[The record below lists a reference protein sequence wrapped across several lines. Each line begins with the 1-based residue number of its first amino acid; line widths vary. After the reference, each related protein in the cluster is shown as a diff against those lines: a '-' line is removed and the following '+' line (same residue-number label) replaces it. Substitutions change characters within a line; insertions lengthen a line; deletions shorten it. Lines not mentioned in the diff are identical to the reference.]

1 MGASA
6 FRVRV
11 CPIGRAPRGNNA
23 ARSARSPFVAKQH
36 RLLGLYPAGSAL
48 ARPASPPELAGG
60 KSFTEQGGA
69 PNLIWLRNPAPHGMP
84 PRLRSALPKLRS
96 PCARLLPFSG
106 AIEIEIVL
114 RSYWQNFDAP
124 PPLYFDA
131 DVFPLI
137 DLLSSLSRISHSID
151 RGLSQIFSKQSPGC
165 PHIIHRAVAE
175 MWAF

>member
-23 ARSARSPFVAKQH
+23 PRSARSPFVAKQH
-36 RLLGLYPAGSAL
+36 RLLGLHPAGSTL

-60 KSFTEQGGA
+60 KSFTEQSGA
-69 PNLIWLRNPAPHGMP
+69 LNLIRLRNPAPHRMP
-84 PRLRSALPKLRS
+84 PRLRSALPKLTS
-96 PCARLLPFSG
+96 PRTPLLAFSG
-106 AIEIEIVL
+106 AIEIVL

-124 PPLYFDA
+124 PPLYFDV

-151 RGLSQIFSKQSPGC
+151 RCNLPLLEKHGRELWPF
-165 PHIIHRAVAE
+165 ADFLETLVLA
-175 MWAF
+175 